1 MSGSKKVS
9 SPSIINS
16 IMKKFLRTTG
26 YGSLAV
32 VILMM
37 MAATFIE
44 KFKGTEAALK
54 IIYHNPV
61 FMVLWGIAAICFLL
75 YFLSEGGAKRFFTL
89 LLYIAFP
96 VILLGALITHLRGQD
111 GEVRLDPGVTESQ
124 WVMEDGSVREL
135 PVPMTLEKF
144 EIERYPGSQMPSD
157 YRSTITVGTGQDTQT
172 LVISMNKI
180 GKIEGYRFYQSDFDG
195 DSSILMVVRDP
206 WGVGVTYAGYLLLL
220 IGMLGFFFQ
229 KDTGFKRAVARLS
242 EAGETGR
249 RISPKLIL
257 ILRIAAGAL
266 LAYTTFVLGRS
277 WVISGH
283 VPFVGGYAVMMVM
296 AWMSALAMVV
306 LGKRFPVIFVPGFL
320 LAFFTMLLAFRSGAA
335 SANTPLAPVLRS
347 PLLSVHVLSMMMSY
361 TFLGLVALLGVTGLL
376 KSGEE
381 AGRNLMDLSLAILYP
396 AVFLIAFGTFLGAVW
411 ANISWGSYWAW
422 DPKETWALI
431 TLLVYAAALHGASVK
446 VFRNPKLFH
455 IYVFIAFICVLITYF
470 GVNLVLG
477 GMHSYS

>member
-1 MSGSKKVS
+1 
-9 SPSIINS
+9 
-16 IMKKFLRTTG
+16 MKKFLKTAG
-26 YGSLAV
+26 FSSIAV

-44 KFKGTEAALK
+44 KFKGTAAALR
-54 IIYHNPV
+54 IVYHNPV
-61 FMVLWGIAAICFLL
+61 FIVLWGIAAVCFLW
-75 YFLSEGGAKRFFTL
+75 YFLLEGGAKKFFTL
-89 LLYIAFP
+89 LLHISFP
-96 VILLGALITHLRGQD
+96 IILLGALITHLWGQE
-111 GEVRLDPGVTESQ
+111 GEVRLDPGITESQ
-124 WVMEDGSVREL
+124 WVMEDGAVREL

-157 YRSTITVGTGQDTQT
+157 YRSTISVGTGQDTRT
-172 LVISMNKI
+172 VVISMNNI
-180 GKIEGYRFYQSDFDG
+180 GKIEGYRFYQSDYDG

-229 KDTGFKRAVARLS
+229 KDTGFKRAIARLS
-242 EAGETGR
+242 EGGEMGR
-249 RISPKLIL
+249 RVSPKLIL

-296 AWMSALAMVV
+296 AWLSALAMVIM
-306 LGKRFPVIFVPGFL
+306 GRRFPVIFVPGFL
-320 LAFFTMLLAFRSGAA
+320 LAFFTMMLAFRSGAA
-335 SANTPLAPVLRS
+335 SANAPLAPVLRS
-347 PLLSVHVLSMMMSY
+347 PLLSLHVLSMMMSY
-361 TFLGLVALLGVTGLL
+361 TFLGLVALLGAIGLV
-376 KSGEE
+376 KSRQE
-381 AGRNLMDLSLAILYP
+381 AGRNLMDLGLAILYP
-396 AVFLIAFGTFLGAVW
+396 AVFLVAFGTFLGAGW

-431 TLLVYAAALHGASVK
+431 TLLVYAAPLHGDAIK
-446 VFRNPKLFH
+446 AFRSPRFFH
-455 IYVFIAFICVLITYF
+455 IYVFLAFICVLITYF